1 MGKGKIMNKTII
13 NSYISEFKHYK
24 NEIMSNVNECKDKN
38 LVGTVYGHYQS
49 LREFWYNKEHQTAYI
64 YVNGVSIDVTKYL

>member
-24 NEIMSNVNECKDKN
+24 NEIMSNVNECKDN
-38 LVGTVYGHYQS
+38 SLVGTVYGQYQS
-49 LREFWYNKEHQTAYI
+49 LKEFWYNKKDKTGYI
-64 YVNGVSIDVTKYL
+64 FVNGVKIDVTDY